1 MTNAATRK
9 LQRRNGP
16 KGSFQERSHATLVI
30 VNGGAE
36 GTEYPLDRD
45 SVVIGRDPDADIPL
59 DDKAVS
65 KRHAALELGASS
77 HRIRDLGSTNGML
90 VNGAAVRAAD
100 LKHGDRI
107 VIGEHEFQYLVESRE
122 RPPRTFRIG

>member
-9 LQRRNGP
+9 LQRRTGP
-16 KGSFQERSHATLVI
+16 KGSFQECSHATLVI
-30 VNGGAE
+30 VKGGAE
-36 GTEYPLDRD
+36 GTEYTLDGD
-45 SVVIGRDPDADIPL
+45 SVVIGRDPDTDIPL

-65 KRHAALELGASS
+65 KRHAALELATGGY
-77 HRIRDLGSTNGML
+77 RIRDLGSTNGIQ

-107 VIGEHEFQYLVESRE
+107 VIGEHELQYLVESRE
-122 RPPRTFRIG
+122 KSPRTFRVR